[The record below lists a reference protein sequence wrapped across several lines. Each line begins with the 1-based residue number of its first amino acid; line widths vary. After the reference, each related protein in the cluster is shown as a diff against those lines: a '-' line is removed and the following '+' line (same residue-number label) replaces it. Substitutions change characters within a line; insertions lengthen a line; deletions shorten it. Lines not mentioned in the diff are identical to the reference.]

1 MSKIQ
6 SPTLKLSDAQ
16 LEILSAAAKR
26 PNGSLLPFPENLTVR
41 RAALNNVIETLCKAK
56 LAEERPAIDGALQ
69 WHRDKESG
77 PLGLFITEA
86 GLVALGIDETKKA
99 TTSQAA
105 ASPPRQPK
113 TAAVRPRGKA
123 RKASPG
129 GSEPRQ
135 TPAQSKQDLVI
146 QMLRRQSGV
155 TIKEIIAKTGWQ
167 PHSVRGFLSGLV
179 KKKLKLPLVSA
190 VGKDGVRRYRIAAVA
205 ASKA

>member
-86 GLVALGIDETKKA
+86 GLVALGIDETKKSHNVSSGGKPA
-99 TTSQAA
+99 T
-105 ASPPRQPK
+105 
-113 TAAVRPRGKA
+113 
-123 RKASPG
+123 
-129 GSEPRQ
+129 
-135 TPAQSKQDLVI
+135 
-146 QMLRRQSGV
+146 
-155 TIKEIIAKTGWQ
+155 
-167 PHSVRGFLSGLV
+167 
-179 KKKLKLPLVSA
+179 SA
-190 VGKDGVRRYRIAAVA
+190 
-205 ASKA
+205 